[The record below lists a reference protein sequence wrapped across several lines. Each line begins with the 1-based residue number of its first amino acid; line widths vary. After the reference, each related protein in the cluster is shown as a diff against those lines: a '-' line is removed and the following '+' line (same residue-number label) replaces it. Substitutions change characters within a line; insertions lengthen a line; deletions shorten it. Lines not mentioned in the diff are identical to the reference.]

1 MFMKDYKGF
10 DFKNGEIV
18 LFDADLCRQ
27 YLLTNMVHKKAYF
40 TKERLSKCVYSW
52 NHSQNVISIIIAEK
66 GRSKF
71 SQNAGATLLHYI
83 RDQKAKVK
91 NISDG
96 KVYDSSDPRYDLC
109 LRHEADKLDMLQ
121 NLAIDAG
128 YDGEFEQNL
137 GTQSPTSTK

>member
-1 MFMKDYKGF
+1 M
-10 DFKNGEIV
+10 NPNEV
-18 LFDADLCRQ
+18 
-27 YLLTNMVHKKAYF
+27 KAY
-40 TKERLSKCVYSW
+40 
-52 NHSQNVISIIIAEK
+52 IAEK
-66 GRSKF
+66 GRNKF
-71 SQNAGATLLHYI
+71 SQNAGGTLLHYI
-83 RDQKAKVK
+83 RDQTAKVK

-96 KVYDSSDPRYDLC
+96 NVYDSADPRYDLC